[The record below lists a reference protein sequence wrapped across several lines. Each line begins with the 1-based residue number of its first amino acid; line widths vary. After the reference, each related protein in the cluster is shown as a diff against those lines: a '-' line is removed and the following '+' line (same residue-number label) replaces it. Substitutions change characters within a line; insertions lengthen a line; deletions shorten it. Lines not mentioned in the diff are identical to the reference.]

1 MIPCYQKMFNNL
13 YLFLFS
19 KLTHFKNPQRSSS
32 TLSNHFTKS
41 LFYIGFTMTNKALAV
56 VYCEGF
62 FGEMDGKT
70 ANGLAR
76 HSDRYKIAGIIDST
90 KTGLDAGQVLD
101 NKANGITIYKDI
113 RESLKGKGGSVK
125 TFIYGM
131 APLSGS
137 FSSKDRDVMFYAM
150 EQNLDIVNG
159 LHDFLT
165 DDDAFVQ
172 KAAECNVQLHDI
184 RKRQNDKQRQ
194 VFTGDIAKVKCP
206 KIAILG
212 TDSAVGKRTTS
223 VLLTQ
228 ALQKLGLNALMV
240 ATGQTG
246 VIQGAEFGVPLDAL
260 KEQFISGE
268 MEKAIVE
275 AWEAKKPDIIIL
287 EGQGSLSH
295 PAYLSSCF
303 IIRGG
308 QPEAIIVQHPPGR
321 ENLGDYPAI
330 KMPRLEDEIE
340 LIEVF
345 SKSPVIGIAINHEN
359 MSDSEVDETIT
370 AYQSQFERPTTD
382 VLRFGCD
389 SIVTKILSTFPQLQA
404 KLA

>member
-1 MIPCYQKMFNNL
+1 
-13 YLFLFS
+13 
-19 KLTHFKNPQRSSS
+19 
-32 TLSNHFTKS
+32 
-41 LFYIGFTMTNKALAV
+41 MTNKELAV
-56 VYCEGF
+56 VYCESF

-76 HSDRYKIAGIIDST
+76 HSNKYEIAGIIDST
-90 KTGLDAGQVLD
+90 KAGLDAGEVLD

-113 RESLKGKGGSVK
+113 RESLEGKGDSVK
-125 TFIYGM
+125 VFIYGM

-137 FSSKDRDVMFYAM
+137 FSPEDRDVIFYAM
-150 EQNLDIVNG
+150 KKHLDIVNG

-165 DDDAFVQ
+165 DDEAFVQ
-172 KAAECNVQLHDI
+172 KASECNVQLHDI
-184 RKRQNDKQRQ
+184 RKQQNEKQRQ
-194 VFTGDIAKVKCP
+194 VFTGDIGKVKCP

-228 ALQKLGLNALMV
+228 ALQALGLNTVMI

-268 MEKAIVE
+268 MEKAIVA
-275 AWEAKKPDIIIL
+275 AWEAKNPDIIII

-308 QPEAIIVQHPPGR
+308 QPEAIIVQHPPKR
-321 ENLGDYPAI
+321 ETLGDYPNI
-330 KMPRLEDEIE
+330 KMPHLKDEIE

-345 SKSPVIGIAINHEN
+345 SRSPVIGIAINHEN
-359 MSDSEVDETIT
+359 MSDSEVNETIE
-370 AYQSQFERPTTD
+370 AYQEQFERPTTD
-382 VLRFGCD
+382 VLKFGCD
-389 SIVTKILSTFPQLQA
+389 SLITKILSTFPQLQT

>member
-1 MIPCYQKMFNNL
+1 M
-13 YLFLFS
+13 
-19 KLTHFKNPQRSSS
+19 
-32 TLSNHFTKS
+32 TKKT
-41 LFYIGFTMTNKALAV
+41 FAV

-76 HSDRYKIAGIIDST
+76 YSDKYEIAGIIDST
-90 KTGLDAGQVLD
+90 KAGLDAGKVLD
-101 NKANGITIYKDI
+101 NEANGIIIYKD
-113 RESLKGKGGSVK
+113 LKDALDDKGDSVAA
-125 TFIYGM
+125 FIYGM
-131 APLSGS
+131 APLSGA
-137 FSSKDRDVMFYAM
+137 FSSIDSDVMFYAM
-150 EQNLDIVNG
+150 ERNLDIING

-165 DDDAFVQ
+165 DDKAFVR

-184 RKRQNDKQRQ
+184 RKQQDTKQRN
-194 VFTGDIAKVKCP
+194 VFTNTIGKVECP

-223 VLLTQ
+223 VILTQ
-228 ALQKLGLNALMV
+228 ALQQLGLNTVMI

-246 VIQGAEFGVPLDAL
+246 VIQGAKFGVPLDAL

-275 AWEAKKPDIIIL
+275 AWKETKPDIIII

-308 QPEAIIVQHPPGR
+308 QPEAIIVQHPPKR
-321 ENLGDYPAI
+321 ESLGDYPDI

-359 MSDSEVDETIT
+359 MSDSEIDETIES
-370 AYQSQFERPTTD
+370 YQKQFEIPATD
-382 VLRFGCD
+382 VLKFGCD
-389 SIVTKILSTFPQLQA
+389 SLIDNILTTFPQLQA
-404 KLA
+404 KIA

>member
-1 MIPCYQKMFNNL
+1 
-13 YLFLFS
+13 
-19 KLTHFKNPQRSSS
+19 
-32 TLSNHFTKS
+32 
-41 LFYIGFTMTNKALAV
+41 MTNKELAV

-76 HSDRYKIAGIIDST
+76 HSDKYEITGIIDST
-90 KTGLDAGQVLD
+90 KASLDAGEVLD
-101 NKANGITIYKDI
+101 NKANGITIYKNI
-113 RESLKGKGGSVK
+113 QESLERKGDSVK
-125 TFIYGM
+125 AFIYGM
-131 APLSGS
+131 APLSGA
-137 FSSKDRDVMFYAM
+137 FSTKDRDVMYYAM
-150 EQNLDIVNG
+150 ENNLDIING

-165 DDDAFVQ
+165 DDEAFIQ
-172 KAAECNVQLHDI
+172 KAAECNVQLYDI
-184 RKRQNDKQRQ
+184 RKQQKNKQRQ
-194 VFTGDIAKVKCP
+194 VFTGDITKVQCP

-212 TDSAVGKRTTS
+212 TDSAVGKRTSS

-228 ALQKLGLNALMV
+228 ALQELGLNTVMI

-275 AWEAKKPDIIIL
+275 AWEAKNPDVIII

-308 QPEAIIVQHPPGR
+308 QPEAIIIQHPPGR
-321 ENLGDYPAI
+321 ENLGDYPDI
-330 KMPRLEDEIE
+330 KMPLLEDEIE

-359 MSDSEVDETIT
+359 MSDSMVDETIE
-370 AYQSQFERPTTD
+370 AYMDHFERPATD
-382 VLRFGCD
+382 VLKYGCD
-389 SIVTKILSTFPQLQA
+389 SLIEGILATFPQLQA

>member
-1 MIPCYQKMFNNL
+1 MIKKEF
-13 YLFLFS
+13 
-19 KLTHFKNPQRSSS
+19 
-32 TLSNHFTKS
+32 
-41 LFYIGFTMTNKALAV
+41 AV

-62 FGEMDGKT
+62 FGKMDGKT
-70 ANGLAR
+70 ANGLT
-76 HSDRYKIAGIIDST
+76 RYSGQYEIVGVIDST
-90 KTGLDAGQVLD
+90 KANLDAGEVLD
-101 NKANGITIYKDI
+101 NAANGITIYKNI
-113 RESLKGKGGSVK
+113 REALDGQGMPV
-125 TFIYGM
+125 TAFIYGM

-137 FSSKDRDVMFYAM
+137 FSSKDREVMYYAM
-150 EQNLDIVNG
+150 ERGLNIING

-165 DDDAFVQ
+165 DDEGFVH
-172 KAAECNVQLHDI
+172 KAGECNVQLFDI
-184 RKRQNDKQRQ
+184 RKQQDAKQRS
-194 VFTGDIAKVKCP
+194 VFTGAINRVKCP

-223 VLLTQ
+223 IILTQ
-228 ALQKLGLNALMV
+228 ALQELGLKSVMI

-275 AWEAKKPDIIIL
+275 AWEATEPDIIII

-308 QPEAIIVQHPPGR
+308 QPEAIIVQHPPKR
-321 ENLGDYPAI
+321 EFLGDYPTI

-340 LIEVF
+340 LVEVF
-345 SKSPVIGIAINHEN
+345 SKSPVIGIAINHES
-359 MSDSEVDETIT
+359 MSDSEVDETVE
-370 AYQSQFERPTTD
+370 AYQKQFDMPAAD
-382 VLRFGCD
+382 VLRSGCD
-389 SIVTKILSTFPQLQA
+389 SLIANILTSFPQLQA
-404 KLA
+404 KLAR

>member
-1 MIPCYQKMFNNL
+1 
-13 YLFLFS
+13 
-19 KLTHFKNPQRSSS
+19 
-32 TLSNHFTKS
+32 
-41 LFYIGFTMTNKALAV
+41 MTNKKLAV

-62 FGEMDGKT
+62 FGKMDGKT

-76 HSDRYKIAGIIDST
+76 HSDKYEIAGIIDST
-90 KTGLDAGQVLD
+90 KTGLDAGKVLD

-113 RESLKGKGGSVK
+113 RESLEGKGNSVK
-125 TFIYGM
+125 AFIYGM

-137 FSSKDRDVMFYAM
+137 FSPEDRDVIFYAM
-150 EQNLDIVNG
+150 EKNLDIVNG

-165 DDDAFVQ
+165 DDEAFVQ
-172 KAAECNVQLHDI
+172 KASECNVQLHDI
-184 RKRQNDKQRQ
+184 RKQQNEKQRQ
-194 VFTGDIAKVKCP
+194 VFTGDIDKVKCP

-212 TDSAVGKRTTS
+212 TDSAVGKRTTA

-228 ALQKLGLNALMV
+228 ALQELGLNAVMI

-268 MEKAIVE
+268 MEKSIVE
-275 AWEAKKPDIIIL
+275 AWEAKDPDIIII

-308 QPEAIIVQHPPGR
+308 QPEAIIVQHPPKR
-321 ENLGDYPAI
+321 ETLGDYPNI
-330 KMPRLEDEIE
+330 KMPHLKDEIK

-345 SKSPVIGIAINHEN
+345 AQSPVIGIAINHEN
-359 MSDSEVDETIT
+359 MSDSEVDETIE
-370 AYQSQFERPTTD
+370 AYQNQFERPTTD
-382 VLRFGCD
+382 VLKFGCNPL
-389 SIVTKILSTFPQLQA
+389 ITNILSTFPELQA

>member
-1 MIPCYQKMFNNL
+1 
-13 YLFLFS
+13 
-19 KLTHFKNPQRSSS
+19 
-32 TLSNHFTKS
+32 
-41 LFYIGFTMTNKALAV
+41 MTNKKLAV

-76 HSDRYKIAGIIDST
+76 HSEKYEIAGIIDST
-90 KTGLDAGQVLD
+90 KNGLDAGEVLD
-101 NKANGITIYKDI
+101 NEANGISIYKDI
-113 RESLKGKGGSVK
+113 RESLEGKGDSVK
-125 TFIYGM
+125 AFIYGM

-137 FSSKDRDVMFYAM
+137 FSPADRDVMFYAM
-150 EQNLDIVNG
+150 EKNLDIING

-165 DDDAFVQ
+165 DDEAFVE
-172 KAAECNVQLHDI
+172 KAAECNVELHDI
-184 RKRQNDKQRQ
+184 RKQQSDKKRQ
-194 VFTGDIAKVKCP
+194 VFTGDITKVKCP
-206 KIAILG
+206 KIAVLG

-228 ALQKLGLNALMV
+228 ALQDLGLNAVMI

-268 MEKAIVE
+268 MEKSIVE
-275 AWEAKKPDIIIL
+275 AWEAKNPDIIII

-308 QPEAIIVQHPPGR
+308 QPEAIIIQHPPGR

-330 KMPRLEDEIE
+330 KMPTLYDEIE

-359 MSDSEVDETIT
+359 MSDPEVDETIE
-370 AYQSQFERPTTD
+370 AYQSEFEIPATD
-382 VLRFGCD
+382 VLKFGCD
-389 SIVTKILSTFPQLQA
+389 SLITNILVTFPELKA
-404 KLA
+404 KLT

>member
-1 MIPCYQKMFNNL
+1 
-13 YLFLFS
+13 
-19 KLTHFKNPQRSSS
+19 
-32 TLSNHFTKS
+32 
-41 LFYIGFTMTNKALAV
+41 MTNKELAV

-76 HSDRYKIAGIIDST
+76 HSDKYEIAGIIDST
-90 KTGLDAGQVLD
+90 KADLDAGEILD
-101 NKANGITIYKDI
+101 NEANGITIYKDI
-113 RESLKGKGGSVK
+113 RESLKGKGDSVK
-125 TFIYGM
+125 AFIYGM
-131 APLSGS
+131 APLSGA
-137 FSSKDRDVMFYAM
+137 FSTEDRNVMFYAM
-150 EQNLDIVNG
+150 ENNLDIING

-165 DDDAFVQ
+165 DDEDFVQ
-172 KAAECNVQLHDI
+172 KAVECNVQLHDI
-184 RKRQNDKQRQ
+184 RKQNKDTQRQ
-194 VFTGDIAKVKCP
+194 TFTGDIAKVKCP

-228 ALQKLGLNALMV
+228 ALRNLGLNAIMI

-275 AWEAKKPDIIIL
+275 AWDAKDPDIIIL

-321 ENLGDYPAI
+321 ENLGDYPNI
-330 KMPRLEDEIE
+330 KMPRIEDEIE

-359 MSDSEVDETIT
+359 MSDSEIDETIKS
-370 AYQSQFERPTTD
+370 YQNQFERPVTD
-382 VLRFGCD
+382 VLKYGCD
-389 SIVTKILSTFPQLQA
+389 SLITQLLTTFPQLQA

>member
-1 MIPCYQKMFNNL
+1 MVK
-13 YLFLFS
+13 
-19 KLTHFKNPQRSSS
+19 KNIHSIDHI
-32 TLSNHFTKS
+32 LSNRFTELIS
-41 LFYIGFTMTNKALAV
+41 YIGFTMMDKDLAV
-56 VYCEGF
+56 VYCEGL
-62 FGEMDGKT
+62 FGKMDGKT
-70 ANGLAR
+70 ANGLVR
-76 HSDRYKIAGIIDST
+76 HSDKYEIAGIIDST
-90 KTGLDAGQVLD
+90 KANLDAGKVLD
-101 NKANGITIYKDI
+101 NKANGIIIYKDLH
-113 RESLKGKGGSVK
+113 EALKGKGNSVK

-131 APLSGS
+131 APLSGA
-137 FSSKDRDVMFYAM
+137 FSTKDRAVMFYAM

-165 DDDAFVQ
+165 DDDAYIK

-184 RKRQNDKQRQ
+184 RKQQNGKQRH
-194 VFTGDIAKVKCP
+194 VFTGDIAKVDCP

-228 ALQKLGLNALMV
+228 ALQKLGLNAVMI

-268 MEKAIVE
+268 MEKVLVE
-275 AWEAKKPDIIIL
+275 AWEAKTPDIMII

-308 QPEAIIVQHPPGR
+308 QPEAIIVQHPPKR

-330 KMPRLEDEIE
+330 KMPRLEDEIALLE
-340 LIEVF
+340 TF
-345 SKSPVIGIAINHEN
+345 SQSPVISITINHEN
-359 MSDSEVDETIT
+359 MSDSEVDATIE
-370 AYQSQFERPTTD
+370 ACQNQFDRPATD
-382 VLRFGCD
+382 VLKFGCD
-389 SIVTKILSTFPQLQA
+389 ALIESILATFPHLQA
-404 KLA
+404 KLAQ

>member
-1 MIPCYQKMFNNL
+1 
-13 YLFLFS
+13 
-19 KLTHFKNPQRSSS
+19 
-32 TLSNHFTKS
+32 
-41 LFYIGFTMTNKALAV
+41 MTNKVFAV

-70 ANGLAR
+70 ANGLV
-76 HSDRYKIAGIIDST
+76 RYSEKYEIAGIIDST
-90 KTGLDAGQVLD
+90 KEGLDAGEVLGGE
-101 NKANGITIYKDI
+101 ANGIPIYKNI
-113 RESLKGKGGSVK
+113 RKALEGKGESVK
-125 TFIYGM
+125 AFIYGM

-137 FSSKDRDVMFYAM
+137 FSLEDRDVMFYAM
-150 EQNLDIVNG
+150 ENNLDIING

-165 DDDAFVQ
+165 DDEDFME
-172 KAAECNVQLHDI
+172 KAAKCNVQVHDI
-184 RKRQNDKQRQ
+184 RKQQNNMQRN
-194 VFTGDIAKVKCP
+194 VFTGSIGKVKCP
-206 KIAILG
+206 KIAVLG

-223 VLLTQ
+223 VILTE
-228 ALQKLGLNALMV
+228 ALRKLGLKSVMI

-268 MEKAIVE
+268 MEKAIVD
-275 AWEAKKPDIIIL
+275 AWEAVEPDVMIL
-287 EGQGSLSH
+287 EGQGALSH

-308 QPEAIIVQHPPGR
+308 QPEAIIVQHPPKR
-321 ENLGDYPAI
+321 ENLGDYPDI
-330 KMPRLEDEIE
+330 KMPSIESEIE

-359 MSDSEVDETIT
+359 MSDSQVDETIDS
-370 AYQSQFERPTTD
+370 YQKQFEIPATD
-382 VLRFGCD
+382 VLKFGCD
-389 SIVTKILSTFPQLQA
+389 ALVAKILATFPKLQA

>member
-1 MIPCYQKMFNNL
+1 
-13 YLFLFS
+13 
-19 KLTHFKNPQRSSS
+19 
-32 TLSNHFTKS
+32 
-41 LFYIGFTMTNKALAV
+41 MTDKEFAV
-56 VYCEGF
+56 VYCEGL

-76 HSDRYKIAGIIDST
+76 YSNKYEISGIIDST
-90 KTGLDAGQVLD
+90 KAGLDAGKVLD
-101 NKANGITIYKDI
+101 GEANEITIYKDLQ
-113 RESLKGKGGSVK
+113 EALDGNGSSV
-125 TFIYGM
+125 TAFIYGM
-131 APLSGS
+131 APLSGA
-137 FSSKDRDVMFYAM
+137 FSSIDRDVMFHAM
-150 EQNLDIVNG
+150 ELNLDIING

-165 DDDAFVQ
+165 DDEAFVK

-184 RKRQNDKQRQ
+184 RKQQDIKQRS
-194 VFTGDIAKVKCP
+194 VFTGDIGKVECP

-228 ALQKLGLNALMV
+228 ALQELGLNSVMI

-275 AWEAKKPDIIIL
+275 AWEAAQPDIIIL

-308 QPEAIIVQHPPGR
+308 QPEAIIVQHPPKR
-321 ENLGDYPAI
+321 ESLGDYPDI

-345 SKSPVIGIAINHEN
+345 SKSPVIGIAINHEE
-359 MSDSEVDETIT
+359 MSDSEVNETIDS
-370 AYQSQFERPTTD
+370 YQKQFEIPATD
-382 VLRFGCD
+382 VLKFGC
-389 SIVTKILSTFPQLQA
+389 SSLIEKILTTFPQLQA
-404 KLA
+404 KLT

>member
-1 MIPCYQKMFNNL
+1 MDKD
-13 YLFLFS
+13 
-19 KLTHFKNPQRSSS
+19 
-32 TLSNHFTKS
+32 
-41 LFYIGFTMTNKALAV
+41 LAV
-56 VYCEGF
+56 VYCEGL
-62 FGEMDGKT
+62 FGKMDGKT
-70 ANGLAR
+70 ANGLVR
-76 HSDRYKIAGIIDST
+76 HSDKYEIAGIIDST
-90 KTGLDAGQVLD
+90 KANLDAGKVLD
-101 NKANGITIYKDI
+101 NKANGIIIYKDLH
-113 RESLKGKGGSVK
+113 EALKGKGNSVK

-131 APLSGS
+131 APLSGA
-137 FSSKDRDVMFYAM
+137 FSTKDRAVMFYAM

-165 DDDAFVQ
+165 DDDAYIK

-184 RKRQNDKQRQ
+184 RKQQNGKQRH
-194 VFTGDIAKVKCP
+194 VFTGDIAKVDCP

-228 ALQKLGLNALMV
+228 ALQKLGLNAVMI

-268 MEKAIVE
+268 MEKVLVE
-275 AWEAKKPDIIIL
+275 AWEAKTPDIMII

-308 QPEAIIVQHPPGR
+308 QPEAIIVQHPPKR

-330 KMPRLEDEIE
+330 KMPRLEDEIALLE
-340 LIEVF
+340 TF
-345 SKSPVIGIAINHEN
+345 SQSPVISITINHEN
-359 MSDSEVDETIT
+359 MSDSEVDATIE
-370 AYQSQFERPTTD
+370 ACQNQFDRPATD
-382 VLRFGCD
+382 VLKFGCD
-389 SIVTKILSTFPQLQA
+389 ALIESILATFPHLQA
-404 KLA
+404 KLAQ

>member
-1 MIPCYQKMFNNL
+1 MI
-13 YLFLFS
+13 
-19 KLTHFKNPQRSSS
+19 
-32 TLSNHFTKS
+32 
-41 LFYIGFTMTNKALAV
+41 NKEHAV

-62 FGEMDGKT
+62 FGKMDGKT
-70 ANGLAR
+70 ANGLTR
-76 HSDRYKIAGIIDST
+76 YSDRYEIAGIIDST
-90 KTGLDAGQVLD
+90 KAHLDAGEVLD
-101 NKANGITIYKDI
+101 NAANGITIYKDI
-113 RESLKGKGGSVK
+113 HEALEETGDLVK
-125 TFIYGM
+125 AFIYGM
-131 APLSGS
+131 APLSGA
-137 FSSKDRDVMFYAM
+137 FSSDDRDVMFYAM
-150 EQNLDIVNG
+150 EKNLDIING

-165 DDDAFVQ
+165 DDEAFVQ

-184 RKRQNDKQRQ
+184 RKQQKDIQRR
-194 VFTGDIAKVKCP
+194 VFTGDISKVECP

-223 VLLTQ
+223 VILTQ
-228 ALQKLGLNALMV
+228 ALKALGLNTVMI

-268 MEKAIVE
+268 MEKAVVE
-275 AWEAKKPDIIIL
+275 AWETKKPDIIVI

-308 QPEAIIVQHPPGR
+308 QPEAIIVQHPPKR
-321 ENLGDYPAI
+321 EHLGDYPAI

-345 SKSPVIGIAINHEN
+345 AQSPVIGITINHED
-359 MSDSEVDETIT
+359 MSDSDIDETMS
-370 AYQSQFERPTTD
+370 AYQKQFGIPATD
-382 VLRFGCD
+382 VLKFGCN
-389 SIVTKILSTFPQLQA
+389 SLIKNILLTFPQLQA

>member
-1 MIPCYQKMFNNL
+1 
-13 YLFLFS
+13 
-19 KLTHFKNPQRSSS
+19 
-32 TLSNHFTKS
+32 
-41 LFYIGFTMTNKALAV
+41 MTNKELAV

-76 HSDRYKIAGIIDST
+76 HSDKYEIAGIIDST
-90 KTGLDAGQVLD
+90 KAQLDAGEVLD
-101 NKANGITIYKDI
+101 NEANGITIYKDI
-113 RESLKGKGGSVK
+113 RQSLEGKEDSVVA
-125 TFIYGM
+125 FIFGM
-131 APLSGS
+131 APLSGA
-137 FSSKDRDVMFYAM
+137 FSAQDREVMYYAM
-150 EQNLDIVNG
+150 EQGLDIING

-165 DDDAFVQ
+165 DDEAFVQ
-172 KAAECNVQLHDI
+172 KAAECNVELHDI
-184 RKRQNDKQRQ
+184 RKQQNDKQRQ
-194 VFTGDIAKVKCP
+194 VFTGDIAKVECP

-223 VLLTQ
+223 VILTK
-228 ALQKLGLNALMV
+228 ALQELGLNTVMI

-268 MEKAIVE
+268 MEKAVVE
-275 AWEAKKPDIIIL
+275 AWEAKKPDIIII

-308 QPEAIIVQHPPGR
+308 QPEAIIVQHPPKR
-321 ENLGDYPAI
+321 ENLGDYPDI
-330 KMPRLEDEIE
+330 KMPRIEDEIQ
-340 LIEVF
+340 LIETF
-345 SKSPVIGIAINHEN
+345 SQSPVISITINHEN
-359 MSDSEVDETIT
+359 MSDSEVNATIA
-370 AYQSQFERPTTD
+370 AYEKQFDKPATD
-382 VLRFGCD
+382 VLKFGCEPLIE
-389 SIVTKILSTFPQLQA
+389 SILATFPQLQA

>member
-1 MIPCYQKMFNNL
+1 MI
-13 YLFLFS
+13 
-19 KLTHFKNPQRSSS
+19 
-32 TLSNHFTKS
+32 
-41 LFYIGFTMTNKALAV
+41 NKEIAV
-56 VYCEGF
+56 AYCEGL

-76 HSDRYKIAGIIDST
+76 HSNKYRIAGIIDST
-90 KTGLDAGQVLD
+90 KAGQDSGDVLD
-101 NKANGITIYKDI
+101 GEANGITIYKDLQ
-113 RESLKGKGGSVK
+113 EALNDNANSV
-125 TFIYGM
+125 TVFIYGM
-131 APLSGS
+131 APLSGA
-137 FSSKDRDVMFYAM
+137 FSSTDRDVMFQAM
-150 EQNLDIVNG
+150 ENNLDIVNG

-165 DDDAFVQ
+165 DDAAFVQ
-172 KAAECNVQLHDI
+172 KATECNVQLHDI
-184 RKRQNDKQRQ
+184 RKQQNSKQRS
-194 VFTGDIAKVKCP
+194 VFTGDIGTVKCP
-206 KIAILG
+206 KVAILG

-228 ALQKLGLNALMV
+228 ALKERGLNAVMI

-246 VIQGAEFGVPLDAL
+246 VIQGAAFGVPLDAL

-275 AWEAKKPDIIIL
+275 AWKSTQPDIIII

-308 QPEAIIVQHPPGR
+308 QPEAIIVQHPPKR
-321 ENLGDYPAI
+321 DNLGDYPAI
-330 KMPRLEDEIE
+330 KMPRLEEEIE

-345 SKSPVIGIAINHEN
+345 SKSPVIGITINHEN
-359 MSDSEVDETIT
+359 MSDSEVGETIES
-370 AYQSQFERPTTD
+370 YQNQFGVPTTD
-382 VLRFGCD
+382 VLKFGCD
-389 SIVTKILSTFPQLQA
+389 SLIEKLLTTFPQLKA